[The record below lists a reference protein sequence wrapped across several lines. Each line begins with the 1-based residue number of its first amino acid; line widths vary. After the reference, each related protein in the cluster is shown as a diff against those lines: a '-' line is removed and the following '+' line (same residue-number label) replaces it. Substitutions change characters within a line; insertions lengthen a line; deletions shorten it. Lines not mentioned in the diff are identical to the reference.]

1 MEATKGCVLKYLLD
15 TNVVSQTSKLKPHVG
30 VMEWWQ
36 QQDELSLVLSA
47 IVFQELRFGIDMVQ
61 PGRRRNDLEE
71 WLERRLRPAFVGRI
85 LPVTE
90 KIAELSG
97 QLLAETKQKGHMA
110 EVADTLIAATARVHG
125 MAVATLNHKHF
136 EWLGVELV
144 EF

>member
-1 MEATKGCVLKYLLD
+1 MK
-15 TNVVSQTSKLKPHVG
+15 
-30 VMEWWQ
+30 WWQ
-36 QQDELSLVLSA
+36 RQSERSLMLSA
-47 IVFQELRFGIDMVQ
+47 VVFQELRFGIEMTP
-61 PGRRRNDLEE
+61 PGRRRKELEE
-71 WLERRLRPAFVGRI
+71 WLEGRLRPAFIGRT

-97 QLLAETKQKGHMA
+97 QLLAETKKAGHMA

>member
-1 MEATKGCVLKYLLD
+1 MIYLLD
-15 TNVVSQTSKLKPHVG
+15 TNVVSQTSKLQPHVG

-36 QQDELSLVLSA
+36 RQDELSLMLSA
-47 IVFQELRFGIDMVQ
+47 IAFQELRFGIDITP
-61 PGRRRNDLEE
+61 PGRRHDDLEE
-71 WLERRLRPAFVGRI
+71 WLETKLRRAFVGRI

-90 KIAELSG
+90 KIAEVSG
-97 QLLAETKQKGHMA
+97 RLLAETKKAGHMA

-125 MAVATLNHKHF
+125 MAVATLNRKHF